1 MTKAEIE
8 GDVGE
13 STIGGEVEAS
23 FTTTGPYSHELG
35 QGGRYKLGIVHG
47 HWTELPCVLQL
58 ESLLHWQGVH
68 QGSR

>member
-47 HWTELPCVLQL
+47 HRTE
-58 ESLLHWQGVH
+58 
-68 QGSR
+68 